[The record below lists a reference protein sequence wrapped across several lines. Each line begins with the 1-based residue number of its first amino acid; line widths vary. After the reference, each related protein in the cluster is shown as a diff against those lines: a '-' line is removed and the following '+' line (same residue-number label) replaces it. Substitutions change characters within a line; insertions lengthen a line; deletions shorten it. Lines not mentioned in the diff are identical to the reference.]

1 MLTTQ
6 TVDGVDGSRWKP
18 VPIVS
23 AVIIL
28 FMQTTSKLRAT
39 AAEILADHKASHL
52 HSNCIS

>member
-1 MLTTQ
+1 MLTTH
-6 TVDGVDGSRWKP
+6 TVDGSRWKP

-23 AVIIL
+23 AVIIF

-39 AAEILADHKASHL
+39 AAEILADHKASRL